1 MPCRRRRV
9 VVRAEDDAAGG
20 VPARQGGHDVL
31 GTPGHDDSVLERVS
45 AHAGLHLHA
54 ETERPQLRHQIVADH
69 VAVCAADGRRSV
81 AGDALE
87 MPPCPIGAERVG
99 RRRCRQGRGRP
110 LEGPREP
117 QRCHEDH
124 EAADAS
130 EPCPSLRDRG
140 VVEGSVHVVSLSPS
154 LPRCKDTCAHILCK
168 EKCAQSHV
176 GTSGESRD
184 KAQCTMICAH

>member
-1 MPCRRRRV
+1 MG
-9 VVRAEDDAAGG
+9 AEDDAAGG

-31 GTPGHDDSVLERVS
+31 GTPGHDDYVVERVG

-54 ETERPQLRHQIVADH
+54 EAERPQLRHQIVADH
-69 VAVCAADGRRSV
+69 VAVRAADGRRSV

-87 MPPCPIGAERVG
+87 MPPCPISAEHVG
-99 RRRCRQGRGRP
+99 RRRRRQGRGRP

-140 VVEGSVHVVSLSPS
+140 VVEGSVHVVAFRHRFKMQRYMCTYSFARNYVHNLT
-154 LPRCKDTCAHILCK
+154 LKRL
-168 EKCAQSHV
+168 ENREMRRGAQ
-176 GTSGESRD
+176 
-184 KAQCTMICAH
+184 